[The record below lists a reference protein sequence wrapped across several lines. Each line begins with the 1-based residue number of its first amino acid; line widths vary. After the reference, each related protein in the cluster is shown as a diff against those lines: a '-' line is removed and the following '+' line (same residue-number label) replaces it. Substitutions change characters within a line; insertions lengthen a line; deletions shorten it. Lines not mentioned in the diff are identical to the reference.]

1 VGGPPPSEG
10 PIEVGCAYPEHIAN
24 WRPLVH
30 WLLVIPQV
38 IIAGVLAFAA
48 MTVAFVAF
56 FTVLFTR
63 NVPLGMHNFMV
74 MALRY
79 SWRVNTYSYWM
90 RERYPPFDFAPAARA
105 HDPDVEPDPA
115 ILGIERPTELN
126 RWLPLV
132 KWLLA
137 IPHFFYAIGIG
148 ILAIALLIAAFFA
161 VLFTGRYPRGI
172 FDLLVG
178 IQWWGARL
186 SAYLFYLRDE
196 YPSFRLGR

>member
-1 VGGPPPSEG
+1 VPAQSGG

-38 IIAGVLAFAA
+38 IIAGVLAYAA
-48 MTVAFVAF
+48 MAVAFVAF

-63 NVPLGMHNFMV
+63 NVPVGMHNFMV
-74 MALRY
+74 MVLRY
-79 SWRVNTYSYWM
+79 TWRVNTYSYWM
-90 RERYPPFDFAPAARA
+90 RESYPPFDFSPAASA
-105 HDPDVEPDPA
+105 NDAAVEPDPA
-115 ILGIERPTELN
+115 VLGIQRPAELN

-137 IPHFFYAIGIG
+137 VPHYLYGIVLGIG
-148 ILAIALLIAAFFA
+148 AIFALIGAFFV

-172 FDLLVG
+172 FDFLVG
-178 IQWWGARL
+178 MHWWSTRVG
-186 SAYLFYLRDE
+186 AYLFFLRDE

>member
-1 VGGPPPSEG
+1 MRSQPGQ
-10 PIEVGCAYPEHIAN
+10 PIEVDCEYPEHIAN

-30 WLLVIPQV
+30 WLLVIPQML
-38 IIAGVLAFAA
+38 IALALTYAA
-48 MTVAFVAF
+48 MILSIVAF
-56 FTVLFTR
+56 FTVLFTC
-63 NVPLGMHNFMV
+63 NVPVGMHNFMV
-74 MALRY
+74 MTLRY

-90 RERYPPFDFAPAARA
+90 RESYPPFDFATVAA
-105 HDPDVEPDPA
+105 PDDPA
-115 ILGIERPTELN
+115 IERDPATFGIERPTELN

-137 IPHFFYAIGIG
+137 IPHYLYAIVVG
-148 ILAIALLIAAFFA
+148 ILAFALLVAAWFA

-186 SAYLFYLRDE
+186 SAYLFFLRDE